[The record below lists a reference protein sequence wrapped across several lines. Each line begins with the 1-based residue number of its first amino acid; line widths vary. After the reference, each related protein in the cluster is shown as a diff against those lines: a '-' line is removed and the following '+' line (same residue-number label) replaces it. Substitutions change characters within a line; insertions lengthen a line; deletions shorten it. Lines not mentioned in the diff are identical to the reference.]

1 MSDWVLYQCLGRCK
15 RKFLAMAPSGA
26 RFATGSPVKCCGKVA
41 EYIRPATE
49 EEAKNREA
57 GVFKPYVVE
66 SKREKEYEN
75 PYAHLGVGRRFK
87 K

>member
-1 MSDWVLYQCLGRCK
+1 
-15 RKFLAMAPSGA
+15 MAPSGA